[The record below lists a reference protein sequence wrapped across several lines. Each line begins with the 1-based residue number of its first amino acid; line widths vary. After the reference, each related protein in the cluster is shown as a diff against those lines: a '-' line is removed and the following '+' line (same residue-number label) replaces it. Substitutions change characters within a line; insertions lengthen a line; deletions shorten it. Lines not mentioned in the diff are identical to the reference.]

1 MKKTILL
8 TLILATVASYAF
20 AQTGVSG
27 SSWVITPATQG
38 PVASNSS
45 FTINLAINGAAPP
58 SPLDGFDLW
67 IVTSSANSGLFTIAS
82 ATYSAPFTNPSPS
95 RTFNDPINTATDSA
109 FVVNTIDLGNISVA
123 PGSDPSAP
131 YSNLP
136 LMTLTINTGVLA
148 PNTTYSFFTSTSA
161 TATSV
166 SGGFNRFSDFLDQ
179 AGGTWTTTATQFD
192 ITTAVPEPATWSLLG
207 LGGLASLA
215 ITMLRRRRA

>member
-8 TLILATVASYAF
+8 TLVLATIASYAF
-20 AQTGVSG
+20 AQSG

-45 FTINLAINGAAPP
+45 FTVNLAINGAAPP

-67 IVTSSANSGLFTIAS
+67 IVTSGANSGLFTIAS
-82 ATYSAPFTNPSPS
+82 ATYSAPFTNPGAT
-95 RTFNDPINTATDSA
+95 RTFNDPINAATDSA
-109 FVVNTIDLGNISVA
+109 FVVNTTDLGNVSVA

-148 PNTTYSFFTSTSA
+148 PNTTYSFFTSTAA
-161 TATSV
+161 TATNV
-166 SGGFNRFSDFLDQ
+166 GAGFSRFSDFLDQ
-179 AGGTWTTTATQFD
+179 SANTFTTTATQFD
-192 ITTAVPEPATWSLLG
+192 ITTATGIPEPATWSLLG
-207 LGGLASLA
+207 LGGLGSFGL
-215 ITMLRRRRA
+215 TFLRARRKS